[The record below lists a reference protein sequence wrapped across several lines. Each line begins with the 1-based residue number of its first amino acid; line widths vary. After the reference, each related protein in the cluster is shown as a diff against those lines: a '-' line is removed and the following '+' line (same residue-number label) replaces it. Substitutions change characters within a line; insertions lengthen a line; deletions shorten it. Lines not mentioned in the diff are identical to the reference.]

1 MQSLIS
7 TQMVEYP
14 SFCFHAD
21 LVFQEKTSSL
31 CECWILKSVNF
42 SINCILPVH
51 KNCTQ
56 FMNIFSTQCM
66 HILSWL
72 ECDRIIFRVLT
83 FCYCQPVFL
92 RQ

>member
-31 CECWILKSVNF
+31 CECCILKSVNF
-42 SINCILPVH
+42 SVCILAVH

-56 FMNIFSTQCM
+56 FMNIFGTQCM

-83 FCYCQPVFL
+83 FCYCRSVFL

>member
-31 CECWILKSVNF
+31 CECCILKSVNF
-42 SINCILPVH
+42 SVCILPVH

-56 FMNIFSTQCM
+56 FMNIFGTQCM

-72 ECDRIIFRVLT
+72 ECDRIFSESLHFVIVGL
-83 FCYCQPVFL
+83 CS
-92 RQ
+92 

>member
-31 CECWILKSVNF
+31 CKCCILKSVNF
-42 SINCILPVH
+42 IVFAFCL
-51 KNCTQ
+51 CTKIVP
-56 FMNIFSTQCM
+56 N
-66 HILSWL
+66 L
-72 ECDRIIFRVLT
+72 
-83 FCYCQPVFL
+83 
-92 RQ
+92 

>member
-21 LVFQEKTSSL
+21 LVFQEKTASV
-31 CECWILKSVNF
+31 CWILKSVNF
-42 SINCILPVH
+42 SICILPVH

-56 FMNIFSTQCM
+56 FMNIISTQCCAHFIVVGM
-66 HILSWL
+66 
-72 ECDRIIFRVLT
+72 
-83 FCYCQPVFL
+83 
-92 RQ
+92 

>member
-21 LVFQEKTSSL
+21 LVFQEKTCSVR
-31 CECWILKSVNF
+31 WILKSVNF
-42 SINCILPVH
+42 SICILAVH

-56 FMNIFSTQCM
+56 FMNIFSTQCYGHFIVVGM
-66 HILSWL
+66 
-72 ECDRIIFRVLT
+72 
-83 FCYCQPVFL
+83 
-92 RQ
+92 

>member
-31 CECWILKSVNF
+31 CECWILTSVNF
-42 SINCILPVH
+42 SICILPVQ

-56 FMNIFSTQCM
+56 FMNIFSTQYM
-66 HILSWL
+66 HISLWL
-72 ECDRIIFRVLT
+72 ECDQIIFRVLS
-83 FCYCQPVFL
+83 FCYCRPVFL

>member
-42 SINCILPVH
+42 SINCILPVQQKLYPIYEH
-51 KNCTQ
+51 FQ
-56 FMNIFSTQCM
+56 
-66 HILSWL
+66 H
-72 ECDRIIFRVLT
+72 
-83 FCYCQPVFL
+83 PVYAHFIVVGM
-92 RQ
+92 

>member
-14 SFCFHAD
+14 LFCFHAD

-42 SINCILPVH
+42 SVCILPVH
-51 KNCTQ
+51 KNCTYP
-56 FMNIFSTQCM
+56 IY
-66 HILSWL
+66 
-72 ECDRIIFRVLT
+72 ERFRH
-83 FCYCQPVFL
+83 PVYAHFIVVGM
-92 RQ
+92 